1 VVVAVLAGCG
11 MMSKFSGADKKAEE
25 EAVKYQQLQ
34 LAVMR
39 FADEYAGRIADPILA
54 FKRET
59 TDAGERLAAQNWLL
73 SQTTSVY
80 TVASGPN
87 PIANALDMVV
97 VATLSRMVMEDSWVA
112 EKYGDRAV
120 QLRDAHARL
129 EPRAWS
135 LVDDILTEGQKT
147 QLRKVIDDWRAHNPQ
162 VRAVAYIHF
171 HDFAKAIGQ
180 PPPGEARQ
188 PGSLFGLLGLD
199 PLSNLD
205 PAVREI
211 TQTRHLAERAIF
223 YMQRAPNL
231 IDMQIERLTY
241 QFTSLP
247 ETKALLVDLERASLA
262 TEAAGK
268 LAGDLPAVIAR
279 ERQAA
284 IAQFTD
290 ALYAQESQMR
300 ELALA
305 LRGTLE
311 AGTATSDSLNATI
324 RSLDTLMKRFE
335 KPEASA
341 VEAEPATPKKPF
353 DITDYAQAAREFS
366 ATARELQTL
375 VATIDAGTPGLANLT
390 QRATGDIKGVIDHL
404 FWRLVLL
411 VVIVIVLTVVAIL
424 GYRLIAHRVLP
435 GHARAIVVEERKR
448 A

>member
-1 VVVAVLAGCG
+1 LVAALAGCA
-11 MMSKFSGADKKAEE
+11 MMSKLTGEDKKAEQ
-25 EAVKYQQLQ
+25 EAEKYQQLQ

-39 FADEYAGRIADPILA
+39 FADEYAGRIADPILT

-73 SQTTSVY
+73 SQTTSAY

-97 VATLSRMVMEDSWVA
+97 LATLSRMVMEDSWIA
-112 EKYGDRAV
+112 EQYGDRALP
-120 QLRDAHARL
+120 LRDAHARL
-129 EPRAWS
+129 EPRAWA
-135 LVDDILTEGQKT
+135 LIDDVLTDTQKA
-147 QLRKVIDDWRAHNPQ
+147 QLKKVIEEWRERNPQ

-180 PPPGEARQ
+180 PTPGEARQ
-188 PGSLFGLLGLD
+188 PGSIFGLLGLD
-199 PLSNLD
+199 PLSDLD

-247 ETKALLVDLERASLA
+247 ETKGVLSDLNRASIA
-262 TEAAGK
+262 AEAAGK
-268 LAGDLPAVIAR
+268 VAADLPAVIAR
-279 ERQAA
+279 EREAA

-290 ALYAQESQMR
+290 ALYAQEAQMR
-300 ELALA
+300 DLAVA

-324 RSLDTLMKRFE
+324 RSLDALMKRFE
-335 KPEASA
+335 KPEGAPPE
-341 VEAEPATPKKPF
+341 VEPAVPKKPF
-353 DITDYAQAAREFS
+353 DIADYAQAAREFS
-366 ATARELQTL
+366 ATARELQVL
-375 VATIDAGTPGLANLT
+375 VASIDAGTPGLANLA

-411 VVIVIVLTVVAIL
+411 VVVVIVLTVLAIL
-424 GYRLIAHRVLP
+424 VYKLIARRLLP
-435 GHARAIVVEERKR
+435 GHSHAVVVEERKR